1 MSCSQDRKPAGV
13 LCCGNA
19 VLDILVRPVAEPGWG
34 KTTWV
39 DSIEQ
44 GLGGNGGNTSFA
56 LARLGV
62 PTRLLSAVGE
72 DAFGERVLSILGA
85 EGVDTRWIARLP
97 LPTPTTV
104 VLVRPDGVRALL
116 HQPGASGEAF
126 SQPIEM
132 NDELAEGCSRFHL
145 GNVFAL
151 QKLQP
156 HAAGLLQ
163 RAKGHGLQTSV
174 DTGWDTQGR
183 WMAILG
189 DCLLHTDLLFVNED
203 EAGQLTG
210 MQNPD
215 AAARVLQEH
224 GAQTVVIKMGAS
236 GCLVA
241 HGGEQFHVPAF
252 QVPVV
257 DTTGAGDCFA
267 GGFLAALQRGTCLRE
282 AARFA
287 NAVGALSVRALGG
300 TTGLLTYDGT
310 REWVSAH
317 LAGNDAD

>member
-1 MSCSQDRKPAGV
+1 MPPGHDGSPAGV

-39 DSIEQ
+39 ESIEQ
-44 GLGGNGGNTSFA
+44 ALGGNGGNTSFA

-116 HQPGASGEAF
+116 HQPGASREAF
-126 SQPIEM
+126 SEPIEM
-132 NDELAEGCSRFHL
+132 SSELVEGCSRFHL

-156 HAAGLLQ
+156 HAAALLQ
-163 RAKGHGLQTSV
+163 GAKRYGLQTSV
-174 DTGWDTQGR
+174 DTGWDAQGR

-189 DCLLHTDLLFVNED
+189 DCLPHTDLLFVNED
-203 EAGQLTG
+203 EAAQLTG
-210 MQNPD
+210 MQHAE
-215 AAARVLQEH
+215 AAARILQEH
-224 GAQTVVIKMGAS
+224 GTRTVVIKLGAS
-236 GCLVA
+236 GCVVA
-241 HGGEQFHVPAF
+241 QGGEQFQVPAF
-252 QVPVV
+252 RVPVV
-257 DTTGAGDCFA
+257 DTTGAGDSFA
-267 GGFLAALQRGTCLRE
+267 GGFLAALQRGACLRE

-287 NAVGALSVRALGG
+287 NALGALSVRALGG
-300 TTGLLTYDGT
+300 TTGLLTYEAT
-310 REWVSAH
+310 REWISAS
-317 LAGNDAD
+317 LDA